1 MVILLRPMVS
11 SSILAYNYAGRYSYY
26 NGGGLALEAFYHIG
40 RMGLFNILL
49 MVLGL
54 AFAAKHRAPPAVS
67 RRV

>member
-1 MVILLRPMVS
+1 MVS
-11 SSILAYNYAGRYSYY
+11 HILAYNYAGRYSYY

-54 AFAAKHRAPPAVS
+54 AFAAKHRAPSCPVS
-67 RRV
+67 PGVSWW